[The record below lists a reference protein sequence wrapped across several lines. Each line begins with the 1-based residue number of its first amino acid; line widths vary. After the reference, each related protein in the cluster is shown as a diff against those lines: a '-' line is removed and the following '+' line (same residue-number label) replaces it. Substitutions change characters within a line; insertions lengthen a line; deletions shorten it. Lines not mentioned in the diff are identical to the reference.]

1 MNKLLL
7 TRDGKKQEMDSS
19 LILEDNTVII
29 NETTFL
35 FIDARDSQEN
45 LTLVIA
51 PEVELQLSILG
62 FQSANHFSF
71 LLKKDARV
79 SVSHFGIDSCDS
91 YQVVLQE
98 EGAKI
103 RYCYSSLTRNS
114 AVIPIEI
121 KHMAQHTES
130 EISNH
135 CFQVAGD
142 YTFDVTG
149 IVLKD
154 CAGCICNQENQ
165 IINLTHGKSKIH
177 PNLLIDHYDV
187 VANHSAYV
195 GKFSKDVL
203 FYLAS
208 RGLNPKESYVLL
220 LTGFLLGEMSL
231 SDELKGR
238 FENKIQEYGGERN
251 ESGGFSNFTA

>member
-1 MNKLLL
+1 
-7 TRDGKKQEMDSS
+7 
-19 LILEDNTVII
+19 
-29 NETTFL
+29 
-35 FIDARDSQEN
+35 
-45 LTLVIA
+45 
-51 PEVELQLSILG
+51 
-62 FQSANHFSF
+62 
-71 LLKKDARV
+71 
-79 SVSHFGIDSCDS
+79 
-91 YQVVLQE
+91 
-98 EGAKI
+98 
-103 RYCYSSLTRNS
+103 
-114 AVIPIEI
+114 
-121 KHMAQHTES
+121 MAQHTES

-208 RGLNPKESYVLL
+208 RGLNSTEIYFLL
-220 LTGFLLGEMSL
+220 LTGFLLGAVSL
-231 SDELKGR
+231 LFELQGCFQYKL
-238 FENKIQEYGGERN
+238 EEYGGERKV
-251 ESGGFSNFTA
+251 EGGFWICISCSLLF